1 MEKSRTIK
9 LHKPNIMC
17 LTCHWIQ
24 WISFQIIYFFNDMYS
39 MTYSQLHAI
48 LRRHST
54 FIPCNFLCKK
64 ILSILPGKFCRR
76 INRNL
81 WKQPT
86 ISASHCC
93 FWIFATGNH
102 SADSENITFNTV
114 KKTIP
119 ARVLF
124 ITLCGILKR
133 KKKKKQ
139 FFSWAQLF

>member
-1 MEKSRTIK
+1 MPYLS
-9 LHKPNIMC
+9 LNSVNIF
-17 LTCHWIQ
+17 LNNI
-24 WISFQIIYFFNDMYS
+24 FLNDMYS

-48 LRRHST
+48 LHRHSP
-54 FIPCNFLCKK
+54 FILCNFLCKK
-64 ILSILPGKFCRR
+64 ILSILPGRFCRR

-114 KKTIP
+114 KTTSP
-119 ARVLF
+119 ALVLF
-124 ITLCGILKR
+124 ITLCATLKR
-133 KKKKKQ
+133 GKKKS
-139 FFSWAQLF
+139 FSVKPNYFNTATRFS